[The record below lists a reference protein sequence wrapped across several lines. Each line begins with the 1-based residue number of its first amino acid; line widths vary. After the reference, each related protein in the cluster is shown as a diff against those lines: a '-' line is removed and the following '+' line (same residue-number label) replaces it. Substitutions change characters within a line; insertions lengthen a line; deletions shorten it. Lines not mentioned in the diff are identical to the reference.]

1 MVTETSKNP
10 AAESP
15 GVEPARPSSP
25 RRRRQSRR
33 AAANRTQRRRLQLV
47 YFSLAS
53 LWGFLIGTVALL
65 FGFSLAGR
73 RLELSPVAIVALSAS
88 IILAVVGGMVASRA
102 YREAS
107 RRGRP

>member
-1 MVTETSKNP
+1 MGTETSKHP
-10 AAESP
+10 AAEHSAA
-15 GVEPARPSSP
+15 ETARPVSP
-25 RRRRQSRR
+25 HRRRHSRR
-33 AAANRTQRRRLQLV
+33 VASRTQRHRLRLV
-47 YFSLAS
+47 YFSMAS

-88 IILAVVGGMVASRA
+88 IVLAVVGGMVASRA

>member
-1 MVTETSKNP
+1 MRPETSKNP
-10 AAESP
+10 AAERS
-15 GVEPARPSSP
+15 GAETARPASP
-25 RRRRQSRR
+25 RRRRRSRR
-33 AAANRTQRRRLQLV
+33 AVASRTQRHRLQFV

-53 LWGFLIGTVALL
+53 LWGFLIGTIALL

-88 IILAVVGGMVASRA
+88 IVLAVVGGMVASRA

-107 RRGRP
+107 RRGRS

>member
-1 MVTETSKNP
+1 MAS
-10 AAESP
+10 
-15 GVEPARPSSP
+15 
-25 RRRRQSRR
+25 
-33 AAANRTQRRRLQLV
+33 RTQRRRLQFF

-88 IILAVVGGMVASRA
+88 IVLAVVGGMVASRA

>member
-1 MVTETSKNP
+1 MRAETSKNP
-10 AAESP
+10 AAERP
-15 GVEPARPSSP
+15 GADTARPSTP
-25 RRRRQSRR
+25 RRRRHSRR
-33 AAANRTQRRRLQLV
+33 AAASRTQRRRLQLV

-73 RLELSPVAIVALSAS
+73 RLELSPVALVTLSAS
-88 IILAVVGGMVASRA
+88 IVLAVVGGMVASRA